1 MDRIVDSRDQKFVLY
16 ELLNVQDLFKTEQ
29 FADFDREMFDM
40 TLDLTK
46 QICEEHVLGCYQQVD
61 SEGGAKFDN
70 GKVTIPAQYHNLHKI
85 MTDAGLFHM
94 GISPESGGQG
104 LPYVI
109 CMASYEYY
117 SFHMGFMLYPE
128 ATTGAGH
135 LIDVF
140 GTERQKKLYMEKMY
154 AQEWG
159 GTMCLTEADAGSD
172 VGALKTKAVRQPDG
186 TFKIY
191 GNKIFITSGENDLY
205 ENMVHPVLARIEGDP
220 AGTKGISI
228 FLVPKFRV
236 NEDGSPGE
244 FNDVHCTGIEH
255 KMGLKGSATCSM
267 SFGDNG
273 ECIGELLG
281 EERQGMKIMFQ
292 MMNEARLGMGLQGS
306 STSSVSYLHALAY
319 AKERVQGKNIKDMMN
334 PDAVNVPIIQH
345 PDVRRMLLWMK
356 THAEGIRALVYLC
369 ALCLDKSH
377 ASTGEEVDKW
387 SGIMDF
393 LIPVCKAYG
402 TDMGFRVT
410 ELGIQCFGGYG
421 FCNDYPMHQF
431 MRDMKIASLYE
442 GTNGIQALDLVGR
455 KLGAKKGMV
464 FMNYLGEMNK
474 TYNTYKDDPRLA
486 DMAKDVKEYIDI
498 MAGMGMYFANCGKEG
513 KFMIPIANAQ
523 PFLQLVGNVSLA
535 WLHLWMAGVAE
546 GKLQQLYR
554 AKGIA
559 ADDKK
564 AIRDLPSEDKEIA
577 FYQGKVFGAE
587 YYIKNVLPGA
597 KAYAEAIKKEDLS
610 IMKINDA
617 SFACGEN
624 L

>member
-1 MDRIVDSRDQKFVLY
+1 MDRIIDSRDQKFVLY
-16 ELLNVQDLFKTEQ
+16 EMLNVTDLCKTEMY
-29 FADFDREMFDM
+29 ADFDRDMFDM

-46 QICEEHVLGCYQQVD
+46 QICEEHILGCYQEVD
-61 SEGGAKFDN
+61 SQGGAKFEA
-70 GKVTIPAQYHNLHKI
+70 GKVTIPPQYHNVHKI
-85 MTDAGLFHM
+85 MNEAGLFTM
-94 GISPESGGQG
+94 GISPEHGGQG
-104 LPYVI
+104 MPYTI

-128 ATTGAGH
+128 ATSGAGH
-135 LIDVF
+135 LIEVF
-140 GTERQKKLYMEKMY
+140 GTDRQKKLYMEKMY
-154 AQEWG
+154 TQEWG
-159 GTMCLTEADAGSD
+159 GTMCLTEPDAGSD
-172 VGALKTKAVRQPDG
+172 VGALKTKAVKQPDG
-186 TFKIY
+186 TYKIY
-191 GNKIFITSGENDLY
+191 GNKIFITSGENDLFK
-205 ENMVHPVLARIEGDP
+205 NMVHPVLARIEGDP

-228 FLVPKFRV
+228 FIVPKYRV
-236 NEDGSPGE
+236 NEDGSMGE

-273 ECIGELLG
+273 NCIGELLG
-281 EERQGMKIMFQ
+281 EERKGMAIMFQ

-319 AKERVQGKNIKDMMN
+319 AKERIQGKNIKDSMN
-334 PDAVNVPIIQH
+334 PDAPNVPIIQH
-345 PDVRRMLLWMK
+345 PDVRRMLMWMK
-356 THAEGIRALVYLC
+356 THAEGLRALVYLC

-377 ASTGEEVDKW
+377 ASTGAEVDKW
-387 SGIMDF
+387 TGIMDF
-393 LIPVCKAYG
+393 LIPVCKSYG

-455 KLGAKKGMV
+455 KLGAQKGAV

-474 TYNTYKDDPRLA
+474 TYETYKNNPRLA
-486 DMAKDVKEYIDI
+486 DMAKDVKEYIDLL
-498 MAGMGMYFANCGKEG
+498 AGMGMYFGSCMKEG

-523 PFLQLVGNVSLA
+523 PFLQICGNISLA

-546 GKLQQLYR
+546 EKLAEIYK
-554 AKGIA
+554 AKGVA

-564 AIRDLPSEDKEIA
+564 AIKDLPNDDKEVA

-587 YYIKNVLPGA
+587 YYIKNVLPAA
-597 KAYAEAIKKEDLS
+597 KSYAEAIRKEDLS

>member
-16 ELLNVQDLFKTEQ
+16 EMLNVTDLCKTEM
-29 FADFDREMFDM
+29 FADFDQDMFDM

-46 QICEEHVLGCYQQVD
+46 QICEEHVLGCYQEVD
-61 SEGGAKFDN
+61 SQGGAKFDN
-70 GKVTIPAQYHNLHKI
+70 GKVTIPPQYHDVHKI
-85 MTDAGLFHM
+85 MNESGLFTM
-94 GISPESGGQG
+94 GISPEHGGQG
-104 LPYVI
+104 MPYTI

-117 SFHMGFMLYPE
+117 SYHMGFMLYPE

-135 LIDVF
+135 LIEVF
-140 GTERQKKLYMEKMY
+140 GTDRQKKLYMEKMY

-191 GNKIFITSGENDLY
+191 GNKIFITSGENDLF

-228 FLVPKFRV
+228 FIVPKYRV
-236 NEDGSPGE
+236 KEDGSMGE

-273 ECIGELLG
+273 DCIGELLG
-281 EERQGMKIMFQ
+281 EERKGMAIMFQ
-292 MMNEARLGMGLQGS
+292 MMNEARLGMGLQGA

-319 AKERVQGKNIKDMMN
+319 AKERIQGKNIKDMMN
-334 PDAVNVPIIQH
+334 PDAPNVPIIQH
-345 PDVRRMLLWMK
+345 PDVRRMLMWMK
-356 THAEGIRALVYLC
+356 THAEGLRALVYLC

-387 SGIMDF
+387 TGIMEF
-393 LIPVCKAYG
+393 LIPICKSYG

-442 GTNGIQALDLVGR
+442 G
-455 KLGAKKGMV
+455 
-464 FMNYLGEMNK
+464 
-474 TYNTYKDDPRLA
+474 
-486 DMAKDVKEYIDI
+486 
-498 MAGMGMYFANCGKEG
+498 
-513 KFMIPIANAQ
+513 
-523 PFLQLVGNVSLA
+523 
-535 WLHLWMAGVAE
+535 
-546 GKLQQLYR
+546 
-554 AKGIA
+554 
-559 ADDKK
+559 
-564 AIRDLPSEDKEIA
+564 
-577 FYQGKVFGAE
+577 
-587 YYIKNVLPGA
+587 
-597 KAYAEAIKKEDLS
+597 
-610 IMKINDA
+610 
-617 SFACGEN
+617 
-624 L
+624 

>member
-140 GTERQKKLYMEKMY
+140 GTERQKKLYMKKMY

>member
-16 ELLNVQDLFKTEQ
+16 ELLGVQDLFKTEQ
-29 FADFDREMFDM
+29 FADFDQEMFDM

-46 QICEEHVLGCYQQVD
+46 QICEEHVLGCYQEVD

-70 GKVTIPAQYHNLHKI
+70 GKVTIPRQYHNLHKV

-140 GTERQKKLYMEKMY
+140 GTDRQKKLYMEKMY
-154 AQEWG
+154 AQKWG

-228 FLVPKFRV
+228 FIVPKYRV
-236 NEDGSPGE
+236 KEDGQLGE

-334 PDAVNVPIIQH
+334 PDAPNVPIIQH

-464 FMNYLGEMNK
+464 FMSYLGEMNR

-486 DMAKDVKEYIDI
+486 DMAKDVKEYIDLL
-498 MAGMGMYFANCGKEG
+498 AGMGMYFANCGKEG

-523 PFLQLVGNVSLA
+523 PFLQLVGNISLA

-546 GKLQQLYR
+546 GKLQEIYK

-564 AIRDLPSEDKEIA
+564 ALKELPGEDKEVA